1 MKFYILGKK
10 QIVRITSVVLALA
23 AVFTVTVFAANGGKR
38 LPIYCVETEKK
49 EIAIS
54 FDAAWG
60 CDDTKTLIDILAQYN
75 VPATFFIVGQWV
87 ERYPEAVKMLSDA
100 GHSIQ
105 NHSSTHPK
113 MSGISAEAQ
122 AKEITDCN
130 EKIKQ
135 ITGVCPTLFRAPYGD
150 YNNTLIETV
159 EDLGMYTIQWD
170 VDSLDWKDSATP
182 QSIADRVISKTKN
195 GSIILC
201 HNDAEHTP
209 EALPTI
215 LKTLQ
220 EQGYTFVPLSELIY
234 KKDYTIEHD
243 GTQVYEGKTDGN

>member
-1 MKFYILGKK
+1 MKFYVLGKK

-60 CDDTKTLIDILAQYN
+60 CDDTQDLINILAEYD

-87 ERYPEAVKMLSDA
+87 ERYPEAVKMLADA

-113 MSGISAEAQ
+113 MSGLSAEAQ
-122 AKEITDCN
+122 AKEINDCN

-135 ITGVCPTLFRAPYGD
+135 ITGVAPTLFRAPYGD

-170 VDSLDWKDSATP
+170 VETLATK
-182 QSIADRVISKTKN
+182 VI
-195 GSIILC
+195 
-201 HNDAEHTP
+201 
-209 EALPTI
+209 
-215 LKTLQ
+215 
-220 EQGYTFVPLSELIY
+220 V
-234 KKDYTIEHD
+234 
-243 GTQVYEGKTDGN
+243 